1 MILSLLFFKHSGAVA
16 IGNTRFKKIK
26 KFVYI
31 YFCSGSEM
39 SLQLCT
45 KSTYLLGFDAEYWY
59 TRSKAAVECQQLNI
73 NLTSKTC
80 HCISL
85 CIVQATIHAVTCTM
99 EGATRLVNG
108 STEREGRV
116 EVCQDGYWGTV
127 CSDPW
132 TEEDAYVV
140 CRQIF
145 GQNTL
150 S

>member
-1 MILSLLFFKHSGAVA
+1 M
-16 IGNTRFKKIK
+16 
-26 KFVYI
+26 
-31 YFCSGSEM
+31 
-39 SLQLCT
+39 
-45 KSTYLLGFDAEYWY
+45 
-59 TRSKAAVECQQLNI
+59 ECQQLNI

-80 HCISL
+80 HYIRSCIIQRL
-85 CIVQATIHAVTCTM
+85 IHAVTCTM

-127 CSDPW
+127 CSDSW
-132 TEEDAYVV
+132 NEEDAYVV
-140 CRQIF
+140 CRQIT